1 MKNGNKMTV
10 NYKEKEL
17 RERIMKYYVY
27 LSKSK
32 INMLYEQIDNCVE
45 IEHTK
50 KGKITTGVFAGDVS
64 STEKKA
70 TTLSQRLDKIIEN
83 ANDFGDISFDNEY
96 ATNKLSM
103 TWTHINSDD
112 ITYWTGIIDDESI
125 TTKLLLIGSAHNIIG
140 NNEEKCKGYSYSL
153 TRAFVG
159 KLNQMKGDIK
169 EDSNRES
176 NVSKEQ
182 NDSSD
187 YVDFIER
194 LCRRNQKEDVYEFVA
209 KLLYTDMRMQPDGK
223 LCRYVIATPL
233 YVSLVSPVENHI
245 IFHENKKK
253 YILSKEEFDKHRRY
267 NFKSLHLL
275 LRSANMNAEERKFNS
290 EMNKIA
296 VQTGV
301 DKFLGNLT
309 KRKDFLNKAHEI
321 IDRYFYIE

>member
-153 TRAFVG
+153 GNNYLRGAILGHGDVNIARAMGALRKNGYDGWITVEFEG
-159 KLNQMKGDIK
+159 IEDNLLGIRISRNNLMK
-169 EDSNRES
+169 
-176 NVSKEQ
+176 
-182 NDSSD
+182 
-187 YVDFIER
+187 Y
-194 LCRRNQKEDVYEFVA
+194 
-209 KLLYTDMRMQPDGK
+209 MW
-223 LCRYVIATPL
+223 
-233 YVSLVSPVENHI
+233 
-245 IFHENKKK
+245 
-253 YILSKEEFDKHRRY
+253 
-267 NFKSLHLL
+267 
-275 LRSANMNAEERKFNS
+275 
-290 EMNKIA
+290 
-296 VQTGV
+296 
-301 DKFLGNLT
+301 
-309 KRKDFLNKAHEI
+309 
-321 IDRYFYIE
+321 